1 HLGTGHG
8 APPERHRVAAV
19 AEADDADPHALI
31 LVEGHVDHGLLAGG
45 PGKTWTLPE
54 GGGGGGGDE
63 TGRQRAREERASRG
77 GREFGHSASF
87 VECTHRAHPSRR
99 RSGPCASLH
108 RGFVRFAYSRSERFT
123 CQVCSFCKKMLQECS
138 L

>member
-1 HLGTGHG
+1 LLAREHLLERLRRAAVLGRTRLAVRHEGVREPRGPLGADVADRTHLGTGRG
-8 APPERHRVAAV
+8 APPERHPVAAV
-19 AEADDADPHALI
+19 AEAADADPHALI
-31 LVEGHVDHGLLAGG
+31 LVEGHVDHGLLTGG

-87 VECTHRAHPSRR
+87 V
-99 RSGPCASLH
+99 
-108 RGFVRFAYSRSERFT
+108 
-123 CQVCSFCKKMLQECS
+123 
-138 L
+138 